1 MADIPTGRYG
11 THPGVATTQTTKK
24 TSRERLL
31 EAAAKVFAERGYQ
44 AASVDEIA
52 AAAGLSKGAVYWNF
66 SSKDEL
72 FHALLEE
79 RIDRQLEETA
89 EFLRSAPTDRPIDP
103 AVANRWEATLGR
115 ERELMLLSQ
124 ELWAR
129 AVRDPE
135 LRARYA
141 ERQARLRDVLADGL
155 RTRVRRTGAPPFS
168 TPAEDVAAAFLA
180 LANGLALQRLIDP
193 EGVPDGLLENI
204 TSLIYEG
211 LVARAS
217 TQSE

>member
-1 MADIPTGRYG
+1 
-11 THPGVATTQTTKK
+11 VATAQSKK
-24 TSRERLL
+24 KSSRERLL

-44 AASVDEIA
+44 AASIDDIA

-89 EFLRSAPTDRPIDP
+89 EILRSAPTDRPIDP
-103 AVANRWEATLGR
+103 DVANRWEAMLGG

-124 ELWAR
+124 EHWAR

-155 RTRVRRTGAPPFS
+155 RARVRRTGAPRFS
-168 TPAEDVAAAFLA
+168 TPAADVATAYLA
-180 LANGLALQRLIDP
+180 LANGLALQRLVDP

>member
-1 MADIPTGRYG
+1 
-11 THPGVATTQTTKK
+11 VATARSKNES
-24 TSRERLL
+24 SRERLL

-44 AASVDEIA
+44 AASIDEIA

-89 EFLRSAPTDRPIDP
+89 EILRSAPTDRPIDP
-103 AVANRWEATLGR
+103 DVANRWEAMLGG

-124 ELWAR
+124 EQWAR
-129 AVRDPE
+129 AVRDPR

-155 RTRVRRTGAPPFS
+155 RARVRRTGAPRFS
-168 TPAEDVAAAFLA
+168 TPAADVATAYLA
-180 LANGLALQRLIDP
+180 LANGLALQRLVDP